1 MLQSSNWANACDGA
15 PAGIR
20 TRDKRLETS
29 CDNPFTTGAHIIREY
44 GISKRIRSIEEI
56 QKRMPARSSMIL
68 RQRFGVVLVIL
79 FLPING
85 PLWRMAVESM
95 GMDFPFGEFSF
106 MVLSVMIFT
115 IGCVMI
121 LAPKIRFFHKP

>member
-1 MLQSSNWANACDGA
+1 M
-15 PAGIR
+15 
-20 TRDKRLETS
+20 ETS

-44 GISKRIRSIEEI
+44 GISKRIRSTEEI

-95 GMDFPFGEFSF
+95 GMDFPFGDFSF

-121 LAPKIRFFHKP
+121 FAPKIRFFHKP